1 ILNDWKTET
10 NGVRTAGWFQQF
22 DLPNQNVKVFFV
34 PVRHWSRRGLFD
46 MNKRLWG
53 GYVIQSDT
61 ATIYFG
67 GDSGYGRHYKEV
79 GELFTKIDY
88 FLIGIGAYEPRWF
101 MEANHNSPGDA
112 IKAFQDSGAK
122 TMVPMHFGRFN
133 LSDEPPNEPLRALL
147 EEAGELSLT
156 DKIKVLTI
164 NESLEIK

>member
-1 ILNDWKTET
+1 M
-10 NGVRTAGWFQQF
+10 
-22 DLPNQNVKVFFV
+22 
-34 PVRHWSRRGLFD
+34 RHWARRGLFD

-53 GYVIQSDT
+53 GFVIQSES

-79 GELFTKIDY
+79 GELFPETDY

-122 TMVPMHFGRFN
+122 MMIPMHFGRFD
-133 LSDEPPNEPLRALL
+133 LSDEPPSEPLRALM
-147 EEAGELSLT
+147 EEAGNLGLT

-164 NESLEIK
+164 NESWEIK